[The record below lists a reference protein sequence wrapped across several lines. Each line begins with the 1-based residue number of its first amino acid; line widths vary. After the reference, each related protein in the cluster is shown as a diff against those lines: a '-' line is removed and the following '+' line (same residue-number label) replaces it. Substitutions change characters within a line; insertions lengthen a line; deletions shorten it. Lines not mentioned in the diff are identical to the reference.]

1 MKYWI
6 EVEPGVRLF
15 LEDINPQGKETILFL
30 HGWPLSHDAFEYQ
43 YDELPFKNFRCI
55 GLDTRGFGKSARPI
69 DGYTYDRL
77 ADDLHQVI
85 QSMNLNNTTLLGHSM
100 GAAIAIRYMAKY
112 NQEHVKNLILVGA
125 TAPSLTRQNNF
136 NYGVAKSSIDD
147 LIKDAYDNRPQMLT
161 TFSNMCFFQFAT
173 DSLTQWFVNLGLWAA
188 GYSTIQCAMTFRNE
202 TLFEDL
208 PKITVPTLLI
218 HGVHDKVA
226 PYALAMVL
234 RQTIANSTVLPFETS
249 GHMPFYEEKTK
260 FNKSV
265 IDFVNKPN
273 MS

>member
-6 EVEPGVRLF
+6 EVEPNVRLF
-15 LEDINPQGKETILFL
+15 LEDINPEGQETILFV

-43 YDELPFKNFRCI
+43 YNEIPFQNIRCI

-69 DGYTYDRL
+69 HGYTYDRL
-77 ADDLHQVI
+77 ADDIHEVI
-85 QSMNLNNTTLLGHSM
+85 KAMNLDNITLLGHSM

-112 NQEHVKNLILVGA
+112 NQKHVKNLILVGA
-125 TAPSLTRQNNF
+125 AAPSLVRQDNF
-136 NYGVAKSSIDD
+136 NFGVAKSSIDD
-147 LIKDAYDNRPQMLT
+147 LIHDAYQNRPQMLT

-173 DSLTQWFVNLGLWAA
+173 DSLTNWFLNLGLEAA
-188 GYSTIQCAMTFRNE
+188 GYSTIQCAMTFRDE
-202 TLFEDL
+202 VLFQDL
-208 PKITVPTLLI
+208 PKITVPTLII
-218 HGVHDKVA
+218 HGVHDRVA

-234 RQTIANSTVLPFETS
+234 RQAIANSTVIPFETS
-249 GHMPFYEEKTK
+249 GHLPFYEEKRK